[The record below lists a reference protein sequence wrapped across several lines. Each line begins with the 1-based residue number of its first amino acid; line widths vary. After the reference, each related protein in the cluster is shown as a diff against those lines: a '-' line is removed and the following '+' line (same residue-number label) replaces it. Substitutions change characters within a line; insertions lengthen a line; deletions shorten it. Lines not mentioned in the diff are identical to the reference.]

1 MQLLKRIFAV
11 DAAVVNGG
19 VVVTGLVISAVGD
32 LRNLSAVGAGNG
44 GGCGCGCAGGG
55 NGDEAEQQIKKIAII
70 LHFSLFLGWLNVSR
84 KEVVLPV

>member
-32 LRNLSAVGAGNG
+32 LRNFMSAVGAGNG
-44 GGCGCGCAGGG
+44 GGGCGCDGVGG
-55 NGDEAEQQIKKIAII
+55 DKAEQEIKKKIAII
-70 LHFSLFLGWLNVSR
+70 LHFSLFLGQ
-84 KEVVLPV
+84 